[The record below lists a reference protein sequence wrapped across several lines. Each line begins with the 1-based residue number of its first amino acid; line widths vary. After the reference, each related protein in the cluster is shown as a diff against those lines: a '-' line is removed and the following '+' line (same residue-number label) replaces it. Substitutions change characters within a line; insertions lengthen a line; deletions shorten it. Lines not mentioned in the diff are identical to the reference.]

1 MRDRGGGCRPPPRFE
16 PAPARLPRSAGGFVV
31 VDLSLVSVQTSLSST
46 RTRFPLARASS
57 CASVS
62 VSIFFGSVII
72 LCSVI
77 IFQDA
82 LDFPCRADDSVR
94 EVVRG
99 ARLHFG
105 HYKKELAGAA
115 LSQAQLGLGHA
126 YSRAKVKFNPGR
138 ADNMII
144 QSICLLDQ
152 VRGDVR

>member
-1 MRDRGGGCRPPPRFE
+1 
-16 PAPARLPRSAGGFVV
+16 
-31 VDLSLVSVQTSLSST
+31 VSVQTSLSST